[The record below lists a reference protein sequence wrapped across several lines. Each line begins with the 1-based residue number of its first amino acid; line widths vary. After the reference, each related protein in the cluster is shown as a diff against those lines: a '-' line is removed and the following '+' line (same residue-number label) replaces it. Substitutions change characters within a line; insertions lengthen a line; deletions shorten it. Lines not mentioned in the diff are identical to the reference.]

1 VFSQFQEG
9 KINFPP
15 TYKYLPGTQ
24 DFETKKMR
32 VPSWC
37 DRILFRAPDEGLNQL
52 FYTSV
57 TKFVFSDHKPVT
69 SLFEAKI
76 RKTDPVAKQEVQKKI
91 LENLESLKDQV
102 NPTAAF
108 SDAKLHFKD
117 LKYQEE

>member
-69 SLFEAKI
+69 SLSRQRSGRRTLWPS
-76 RKTDPVAKQEVQKKI
+76 RKCRRRSWRTSRA
-91 LENLESLKDQV
+91 
-102 NPTAAF
+102 
-108 SDAKLHFKD
+108 
-117 LKYQEE
+117 